1 MFKIEG
7 KDIHLTRGD
16 NCTIAVKLKINKTNS
31 EKIPYVFKP
40 GDIVSIG
47 VYNAKGFNSDPLLFK
62 EVEVS
67 EQTEEVYIIL
77 SSDETKVGEMSNKV
91 IKYWYEIQLNHNQTI
106 IGYDDNGPKLLYLYP
121 EGVDNI

>member
-1 MFKIEG
+1 M
-7 KDIHLTRGD
+7 
-16 NCTIAVKLKINKTNS
+16 
-31 EKIPYVFKP
+31 
-40 GDIVSIG
+40 
-47 VYNAKGFNSDPLLFK
+47 YNAKGFNSDPLLFK

-106 IGYDDNGPKLLYLYP
+106 IGYDDSGPKLLYLYP
-121 EGVDNI
+121 EGVDII